1 MPITAAFANN
11 TPLNAS
17 SLNALPWGLVTVT
30 VGGTNNLSYRST
42 LSNTTFTAGAGGD
55 IANSSMTFTGISGRL
70 YRYSIGGNA
79 GSTLTTGWATL
90 DIYDGASVVQKSY
103 INMANSGGA
112 GQFYAAYVFT
122 SSTSKTIKAQI
133 YSNVGQTTVGSSNNW
148 GFVLLEDIGPS
159 T

>member
-1 MPITAAFANN
+1 MPITQAFANN
-11 TPLNAS
+11 TALTAANLNSFAF
-17 SLNALPWGLVTVT
+17 GLVTVT
-30 VGGTNNLSYRST
+30 AGGTNNLSYRST
-42 LSNTTFTAGAGGD
+42 LTNTTITAGASGD

-112 GQFYAAYVFT
+112 GQFYASYVFT
-122 SSTSKTIKAQI
+122 STTSKTIKASI
-133 YSNVGQTTVGSSNNW
+133 LSNVGQTTVGSSNNW